1 MSYDDALDED
11 ESDGQLPTR
20 GGEFKPFIRRLPEFK
35 VSIKP
40 LHCRQLFISVVL
52 VLGDES
58 NVHFF
63 YHDVL

>member
-11 ESDGQLPTR
+11 ESEGQLPTR

-35 VSIKP
+35 VSIELLRYRK
-40 LHCRQLFISVVL
+40 LFLTLVL

-63 YHDVL
+63 YHDIL